1 MQKIKFLTAIASLFV
16 WTANAQVL
24 NEDADLLASYKSE
37 IPYFQELITG
47 GQYEEAP
54 KNIEGHPFY
63 FSRQFENG
71 NLRINGVTYS
81 DVPLMYDE
89 FRDQVLTFHPIQK
102 QKLLINPEKVEAF
115 RLANGEEF
123 RFFEGN
129 ENYYYNGNGLYQV
142 LNKKAILVLVKHYK
156 TTKAKQEV
164 GRFTDEFIEK
174 EARFLWKEGQ
184 FYSISKAYQVAPI
197 LGLEKKILKKKMKA
211 MGLRFKGDP
220 DKYLLEAVDF
230 AEEFLTQSAQ

>member
-1 MQKIKFLTAIASLFV
+1 MQKIKFFTLIASLFV

-24 NEDADLLASYKSE
+24 SEDVRLLASYKSE

-54 KNIEGHPFY
+54 KTIEGHPFY

-89 FRDQVLTFHPIQK
+89 FRDQVLTFHPIHK
-102 QKLLINPEKVEAF
+102 QKLLINPEKVESF

-123 RFFEGN
+123 SFIKGN

-142 LNKKAILVLVKHYK
+142 LNKKSTLVLVKHYK

-164 GRFTDEFIEK
+164 GRYTDMFIEK
-174 EARFLWKEGQ
+174 EARFLWKGGE

-197 LGLEKKILKKKMKA
+197 LGLEKKVLKKNMKA
-211 MGLRFKGDP
+211 MGLRFNADP
-220 DKYLLEAVDF
+220 EKYLVEAVDF
-230 AEEFLTQSAQ
+230 ADELLTKPGQ